1 MESRWYALKIF
12 YNKVFEMEEYLH
24 SKGFEC
30 FVPTVRV
37 ELKGE
42 DFFKAR
48 RRLALADEE
57 RRGDNRFIVEG
68 PKIFRRTTIVSS
80 LLFVRMGE
88 EDIRRLGEEF
98 WNKTL
103 PVSGFVYTRINPKT
117 GRKEPQVIPD
127 RQMDIF
133 MMVVNSGVT
142 GLDFFSEEKI
152 VNYAEGDRVRVLRGP
167 LKGAEGYIKRIKKD
181 RRLLVS
187 VRGFIAV
194 ATCFIP
200 FEDLEKI
207 EVEDEE

>member
-12 YNKVFEMEEYLH
+12 YNKVFEMEEYLR

-80 LLFVRMGE
+80 LVFVRMTGDE
-88 EDIRRLGEEF
+88 IKELTKGF
-98 WNKTL
+98 WEKTL
-103 PVSGFVYTRINPKT
+103 PVSGFVYTRINQKT
-117 GRKEPQVIPD
+117 EQREPQVIPD